1 MEEMN
6 YRKQVEK
13 YIQQADNFIK
23 QIFFKIAKLNSESN
37 DNNCDTTLSLFASLH
52 SSSESIL
59 VLLLEQAIFDADIL
73 LRTVMEG
80 TIKYCYLM
88 TGTTEERKN
97 KEYIYRECL
106 TEIDKISDHY
116 KAFDTIKI
124 LKEFSNNNTKPFE
137 SLLLDKDLL
146 ENLQLKYPSKIR
158 KQLKNEWSYQSL
170 LRSLAELANE
180 YKAQLGTISTY
191 ALTSHF
197 IHYDWTGLNMRK
209 SNVDENET
217 SILYDLIHSLRILSN
232 TLSFYSFR
240 VMEFLRANE
249 WRNTEI
255 AQLSIDLLQFVDS
268 LDKIQND
275 FLSKI

>member
-1 MEEMN
+1 MN

>member
-13 YIQQADNFIK
+13 YIKQADNLIK
-23 QIFFKIAKLNSESN
+23 QLFFKLAKLNSDSN
-37 DNNCDTTLSLFASLH
+37 GNNQDTAFSLFVSLH

-59 VLLLEQAIFDADIL
+59 ILLLEQAIFDADIL

-88 TGTTEERKN
+88 TGTIEERNN

-106 TEIDKISDHY
+106 SEIDKITDHY
-116 KAFDTIKI
+116 KAADTIKI
-124 LKEFSNNNTKPFE
+124 LKEFSYNNLKPFE
-137 SLLLDKDLL
+137 SLLLDNDLL
-146 ENLQLKYPSKIR
+146 EDLQLKYPSKIR

-170 LRSLAELANE
+170 LRSLAESANE

-197 IHYDWTGLNMRK
+197 IHYDWTGISMRK
-209 SNVDENET
+209 SNSDDNRT

-232 TLSFYSFR
+232 ALSFYSFR
-240 VMEFLRANE
+240 IMEFLRANE

-255 AQLSIDLLQFVDS
+255 ARLSIDLLEFVYE

-275 FLSKI
+275 FLSKV

>member
-1 MEEMN
+1 MS
-6 YRKQVEK
+6 YRKRIEK
-13 YIQQADNFIK
+13 YIQKADNFIK
-23 QIFFKIAKLNSESN
+23 QLFFKLAKLNSKSN
-37 DNNCDTTLSLFASLH
+37 GDNQDTALSLFVSLH

-88 TGTTEERKN
+88 TGTIDERKN

-106 TEIDKISDHY
+106 SDIDKISDHY
-116 KAFDTIKI
+116 KALDTIEI
-124 LKEFSNNNTKPFE
+124 LKEFSYNNTKPFE
-137 SLLLDKDLL
+137 SLLLDKDIL
-146 ENLQLKYPSKIR
+146 EDLQLKYPSKVR

-170 LRSLAELANE
+170 LRSLAESANE

-191 ALTSHF
+191 SLTSHF
-197 IHYDWTGLNMRK
+197 IHYDWTGLSMRQ
-209 SNVDENET
+209 SNIDENEIA
-217 SILYDLIHSLRILSN
+217 ILYDVIHSLRILSN

-249 WRNTEI
+249 WKNTEI
-255 AQLSIDLLQFVDS
+255 AQLSIDLLEYIYE

-275 FLSKI
+275 FLSKL

>member
-73 LRTVMEG
+73 LCTVMEG

-275 FLSKI
+275 SLSKI

>member
-1 MEEMN
+1 MN

-23 QIFFKIAKLNSESN
+23 QLFFKIAKLNSESN
-37 DNNCDTTLSLFASLH
+37 SNNQDTTLSLFASLH

-106 TEIDKISDHY
+106 TDIDKISDHY
-116 KAFDTIKI
+116 KAFDTINI
-124 LKEFSNNNTKPFE
+124 LKEFSYNNTKPFE

-170 LRSLAELANE
+170 LRSLAESANE

-209 SNVDENET
+209 ANIDEKAT
-217 SILYDLIHSLRILSN
+217 SILYDIIHSLRILSN

-255 AQLSIDLLQFVDS
+255 AQLSIDLLQFVDE

-275 FLSKI
+275 FLSTV

>member
-1 MEEMN
+1 MN

-275 FLSKI
+275 SLSKI